1 MKIVREMRNRRNRGF
16 SLIELLIVV
25 AIILIIAGIAIPSLN
40 RAKMS
45 ANETS
50 AIYSLKA
57 VVEAAVQYNSTYG
70 NGYPPSLGSL
80 GGANGAPTATCDG
93 ALLIDSVL
101 SNNGIGNTSL
111 KAGYT
116 ITYVPGIAVTNPPA
130 GCTNPGV
137 NSYTLYAVPAQ
148 IGSTGQRGFFTD
160 PSGVI
165 RFSTDGTVPTTTSPA
180 LQ

>member
-1 MKIVREMRNRRNRGF
+1 MKPQRRNGF
-16 SLIELLIVV
+16 SLMELLIVV

-40 RAKMS
+40 RARMS

-57 VVEAAVQYNSTYG
+57 IVTAAVQYNSTYG

-80 GGANGAPTATCDG
+80 GGANGTVTATCDS
-93 ALLIDSVL
+93 ALLIDSAI
-101 SNNGIGNTSL
+101 SHNGIGNTSI
-111 KAGYT
+111 KQGYT
-116 ITYVPGIAVTNPPA
+116 ITYVPGTPVSNPPP

-137 NSYTLYAVPAQ
+137 NSYTLTAVPVQ
-148 IGSTGQRGFFTD
+148 VGSTGQRGFFADT
-160 PSGVI
+160 SGVVH
-165 RFSTDGTVPTTTSPA
+165 FSSDGGIPTTSSPT

>member
-1 MKIVREMRNRRNRGF
+1 MNTRKRNGF

-40 RAKMS
+40 RARMS

-57 VVEAAVQYNSTYG
+57 IVEASVQYNSTYG

-80 GGANGAPTATCDG
+80 GGANGATTATCDS
-93 ALLIDSVL
+93 ALLVDSVL
-101 SNNGIGNTSL
+101 SNNGIGNTSI
-111 KAGYT
+111 KAGYNF
-116 ITYVPGIAVTNPPA
+116 TYVPGTAVTNPPP

-137 NSYTLYAVPAQ
+137 NNYTLYAIPAQ

-160 PSGVI
+160 PSGVV
-165 RFSTDGTVPTTTSPA
+165 RFSTDGSIPTTSSPA